1 MPYLP
6 EEAEAF
12 GQRAPPPVSS
22 TYNSYSTRT
31 DALGGEESK
40 ASDIIML
47 EELRSD
53 GQRRERGEAGTGS
66 DRRAL
71 LEAPSSSC
79 VQPAG
84 DVGAHSYKLY
94 KMRFAGLVA
103 IMVLNVAGGMNWPWF
118 GPIAN
123 DSTFPNLS

>member
-12 GQRAPPPVSS
+12 EQRAPPAVSPTS
-22 TYNSYSTRT
+22 DIHSTRT
-31 DALGGEESK
+31 DALGREESK
-40 ASDIIML
+40 ATDISML
-47 EELRSD
+47 
-53 GQRRERGEAGTGS
+53 EAGTGS
-66 DRRAL
+66 NRRPL
-71 LEAPSSSC
+71 APSD
-79 VQPAG
+79 VQSVG

-94 KMRFAGLVA
+94 KMRFVGLVA

>member
-12 GQRAPPPVSS
+12 GQRAPPAVSPTS
-22 TYNSYSTRT
+22 DSHSTRT
-31 DALGGEESK
+31 DALGREKSK
-40 ASDIIML
+40 ATDIIML
-47 EELRSD
+47 EELLSAD
-53 GQRRERGEAGTGS
+53 GQRRERGEAGSGI
-66 DRRAL
+66 DRRTL
-71 LEAPSSSC
+71 LAPSD
-79 VQPAG
+79 VQSVG

-123 DSTFPNLS
+123 DSTFPNVL

>member
-12 GQRAPPPVSS
+12 GQRAPPAVSPTS
-22 TYNSYSTRT
+22 DSHSTRT
-31 DALGGEESK
+31 DAPGREKSK
-40 ASDIIML
+40 ATDIIML
-47 EELRSD
+47 EELRSAD
-53 GQRRERGEAGTGS
+53 GQRRERGEAGSGI
-66 DRRAL
+66 DRRTL
-71 LEAPSSSC
+71 LAPSD
-79 VQPAG
+79 VQSVG

-123 DSTFPNLS
+123 DSTFPNVL

>member
-12 GQRAPPPVSS
+12 GQRAPPAVSPTS
-22 TYNSYSTRT
+22 DSHSTRT
-31 DALGGEESK
+31 DALGREESK
-40 ASDIIML
+40 ATDIIML

-53 GQRRERGEAGTGS
+53 GQRRERGEAGTGI

-71 LEAPSSSC
+71 IAPSSSC
-79 VQPAG
+79 IQPVG

-94 KMRFAGLVA
+94 KMRFVGLVA

-123 DSTFPNLS
+123 DSTFPDLS